1 MITTVTTAFKNAI
14 AKDSRSFELYFV
26 DQIGNKHDIAKAS
39 FNFPYSPSVFKF
51 GAVSSASIDCE
62 VLTNSLVKN
71 QIVSLRIK
79 EKSVNEEVVLRE
91 FKITETKKIKSTNQ
105 PMMRVV
111 AYDRINFLKLK
122 KGKIYYST
130 LGETTIHRIWLDMCS
145 GIDDVGFPE
154 NLGFSSYTGKFKDLV
169 VDSSIFSGYNIRD
182 AMSLLASYVGA
193 NFIVN
198 HKGKFELKE
207 LTRYDNYSLL
217 NYNRIAEPQLDEYDT
232 IINYLVAKKSD
243 EETLTAG
250 STTSGEGL
258 VLTNPAMTSEM
269 LQDVLDN
276 LKTQMPEYRVAN
288 INYLLADPT
297 ITGGDIIPLRDENG
311 EIVTYIP
318 VMEAKYTF
326 DGGLSCTI
334 ISNKPDENEK
344 LTLAEKISFS
354 LKASTD
360 SQKYAEAAID
370 FSEAMAQG
378 MGMRVSTKTDST
390 GATIYYLHDEVDLE
404 KSTRIW
410 KVTSEGI
417 GFATSYPGNFVMGVN
432 AKGNILTNMLTVY
445 QIKADQIDSGAITT
459 AKLAADA
466 VTADKIQ
473 AGAVTAEKIKVS
485 DLNALS
491 AQIGTFKIGKFTLYR
506 PSQPSID
513 VEENFNYG
521 FGLSGTTYAF
531 WAGYLS
537 NSNIYDPEATNP
549 GSPYEQDGTFKRE
562 FVNLYIHRNGTLG
575 LKKNTFYDS
584 YYSTEIGD
592 YFSMEHGGIN
602 LYPGVSDAKI
612 SFFANQISVKVNSE
626 GKLEQKIENVFSHII
641 HTNPLTNTRT
651 NKEYQHE
658 FDGRVLFNNGIIVED
673 NTNGG
678 TFIDSPRYNIS
689 TTYSLNGFQQQL
701 TSQCLGIY
709 KDDSTGVP
717 TAIALGN
724 LSNSVDTRI
733 YAGKDNVIRMMND
746 VYIRNNTSIYFG
758 IGTYEGDTL
767 WNNMLHCVPGVGENA
782 TNAWFYIGDENRP
795 INTTVNAS
803 SLSFKISSCRIE
815 CPNYFFEK
823 PTGYEVPYEE
833 PIKFY
838 IPSDIKVIALIPNP
852 EGGQTS
858 VDVLKYDSMGL
869 HLGNSST
876 NIYAYSGIYHSSGA
890 SMLWYTSS
898 KNLVLGDSTNVEAT
912 YLRAKNNIRCEASM
926 RIISGKGI
934 SLSADSSNS
943 SFDMAL
949 YRSISSSD
957 LQGVGVYVGIE
968 DVPLRLRGDIYS
980 TKYTTPILKV
990 SDSNNLVLGDT
1001 AQGGRTYIYSKGTPM
1016 MWVSDSNNLI
1026 IGSDGSPIGETYIYS
1041 KNYIFAKSNLRID
1054 NGKGLYMTNNGS
1066 SWSRVL
1072 YYGKSSELDGEGIY
1086 VGVDGK
1092 NLFVNGAL
1100 TVSEMYSLGGA
1111 AFYSLDLYDRTGDGK
1126 SHSTAIKW
1134 ADVSGYAGVH
1144 FGVSGEPHFYW
1155 GDYHHFFSTLRVPS
1169 ISFDVNG
1176 TWRAAA
1182 QYGNKT
1188 HSSGEVRTGFH
1199 FGIATFNTYIWGTPF
1214 LSNGVSITS
1223 DANLKNTIENLD
1235 DKYEQLFY
1243 GLKAKTFKYND
1254 GTSDRKHLGFIAQ
1267 EVKTAIDNSELST
1280 QDVGAYVAD
1289 TNQADGSDLLALR
1302 YSEFVALNTHMIQK
1316 CLAKISSLE
1325 DEIKLLKETIKNG

>member
-71 QIVSLRIK
+71 QIVSLKIK
-79 EKSVNEEVVLRE
+79 EKSVNEEVILGE

-105 PMMRVV
+105 PMMRIV
-111 AYDRINFLKLK
+111 AYDRISFLKLTS
-122 KGKIYYST
+122 GEIYYSS
-130 LGETTIHRIWLDMCS
+130 GQKAIKDIWLDMYLKT
-145 GIDDVGFPE
+145 D
-154 NLGFSSYTGKFKDLV
+154 NAGFSGGTNSYSGKFKDVV

-182 AMSLLASYVGA
+182 AMSFLASYVGA
-193 NFIVN
+193 NIIAN
-198 HKGKFELKE
+198 DKGRIQLKE

-297 ITGGDIIPLRDENG
+297 IAGGDIIPLRDENG

-360 SQKYAEAAID
+360 SKIYAESAID

-378 MGMRVSTKTDST
+378 MGMRVSTRTDST
-390 GATIYYLHDEVDLE
+390 GATIYYLHDKVDLE
-404 KSTRIW
+404 KSEKIW
-410 KVTSEGI
+410 KVTSKGI

-432 AKGNILTNMLTVY
+432 EKGNILTNMLTVY
-445 QIKADQIDSGAITT
+445 QIKADQIESGAIT
-459 AKLAADA
+459 
-466 VTADKIQ
+466 ADKIGV
-473 AGAVTAEKIKVS
+473 GAVTAKKIKVD
-485 DLNALS
+485 DLNAVG
-491 AQIGTFKIGKFTLYR
+491 ARIGTFKIGKFTLYR
-506 PSQPSID
+506 PSQPSED
-513 VEENFNYG
+513 AEENFNYG

-537 NSNIYDPEATNP
+537 NSDIYDSEAKNP
-549 GSPYEQDGTFKRE
+549 GSPYEQDGTFKRDL
-562 FVNLYIHRNGTLG
+562 VNLYIHRNGTLG
-575 LKKNTFYDS
+575 LKNIVFYDS
-584 YYSTEIGD
+584 SYSTE
-592 YFSMEHGGIN
+592 HGG
-602 LYPGVSDAKI
+602 LKLVSDVSNTKI
-612 SFFANQISVKVNSE
+612 RIYANQIGFNDE
-626 GKLEQKIENVFSHII
+626 GKEKIENVFSHII

-673 NTNGG
+673 NTSGG

-689 TTYSLNGFQQQL
+689 TIYSLNGFQQQL

-724 LSNSVDTRI
+724 SSNSVDTRI
-733 YAGKDNVIRMMND
+733 YAGTNNVIRMMND

-758 IGTYEGDTL
+758 IGTNTYGTI
-767 WNNMLHCVPGVGENA
+767 WNNMLHCDIGKNEYD
-782 TNAWFYIGDENRP
+782 TYELFHIGDKNTP
-795 INTTVNAS
+795 ITTEMHAS
-803 SLSFKISSCRIE
+803 KLIFKVSSCYSTSTLYTFEDTIRFMV
-815 CPNYFFEK
+815 PN
-823 PTGYEVPYEE
+823 G
-833 PIKFY
+833 IK
-838 IPSDIKVIALIPNP
+838 ITTLIPNA
-852 EGGQTS
+852 EGEQTRI
-858 VDVLKYDSMGL
+858 DVLKYDSIGL
-869 HLGNSST
+869 HLGDSSID
-876 NIYAYSGIYHSSGA
+876 IYAYSGIYHASGA
-890 SMLWYTSS
+890 SMLRYTS
-898 KNLVLGDSTNVEAT
+898 
-912 YLRAKNNIRCEASM
+912 Y
-926 RIISGKGI
+926 
-934 SLSADSSNS
+934 
-943 SFDMAL
+943 
-949 YRSISSSD
+949 
-957 LQGVGVYVGIE
+957 
-968 DVPLRLRGDIYS
+968 
-980 TKYTTPILKV
+980 
-990 SDSNNLVLGDT
+990 NNLTLGDT
-1001 AQGGRTYIYSKGTPM
+1001 SQVGRTYIYSKDTPM
-1016 MWVSDSNNLI
+1016 IWVSDSDNLI
-1026 IGSDGSPIGETYIYS
+1026 IGSDSSPIGETYIYS
-1041 KNYIFAKSNLRID
+1041 KTYIFAKSDIQME
-1054 NGKGLYMTNNGS
+1054 NGKGILMTNDGKN
-1066 SWSRVL
+1066 WSRVL
-1072 YYGKSSELDGEGIY
+1072 YYASMNDVEKTGLHIGNNNLSIQFDCESAYISSLNSDYLITNDIFTYSVQLYESESSSKVPSIVLQWGAVGEN
-1086 VGVDGK
+1086 D
-1092 NLFVNGAL
+1092 
-1100 TVSEMYSLGGA
+1100 
-1111 AFYSLDLYDRTGDGK
+1111 
-1126 SHSTAIKW
+1126 
-1134 ADVSGYAGVH
+1134 GVH
-1144 FGVSGEPHFYW
+1144 IGIGAENTYYYGNFHR
-1155 GDYHHFFSTLRVPS
+1155 FFSTLRVPS

-1182 QYGNKT
+1182 QYGDKT

-1199 FGIATFNTYIWGTPF
+1199 FGIAKKNTYIWGTPF

-1267 EVKTAIDNSELST
+1267 EVKTAIDNSGLTT

-1325 DEIKLLKETIKNG
+1325 DEIKLLKETINNG

>member
-26 DQIGNKHDIAKAS
+26 DQIGNKYDIAKAS

-91 FKITETKKIKSTNQ
+91 FKITETKKIKSTSQ

-111 AYDRINFLKLK
+111 AYDRINFLKLE

-130 LGETTIHRIWLDMCS
+130 LGKTTIQRIWMDMYDK
-145 GIDDVGFPE
+145 IDDVGFPE

-193 NFIVN
+193 NFVVN

-232 IINYLVAKKSD
+232 IINYLVVKKSD

-297 ITGGDIIPLRDENG
+297 IAGGDIIPLRDENG

-334 ISNKPDENEK
+334 VSNKPDENEK

-360 SQKYAEAAID
+360 SKIYAESAID

-432 AKGNILTNMLTVY
+432 KEGNILTNMLTVY
-445 QIKADQIDSGAITT
+445 RIKADQIDSGAIT
-459 AKLAADA
+459 
-466 VTADKIQ
+466 ADKI
-473 AGAVTAEKIKVS
+473 KVD
-485 DLNALS
+485 DLNAVS

-506 PSQPSID
+506 PSQPSKD
-513 VEENFNYG
+513 AEENFNYG

-537 NSNIYDPEATNP
+537 NSDIYDSEATNP

-626 GKLEQKIENVFSHII
+626 GKIEQKIKNVFSHII

-673 NTNGG
+673 NTSGG

-689 TTYSLNGFQQQL
+689 TTYSLNGFEQQL

-724 LSNSVDTRI
+724 SSNSVDTRI
-733 YAGKDNVIRMMND
+733 YAGTNNVIRMMND

-758 IGTYEGDTL
+758 IGTYEGSTL
-767 WNNMLHCVPGVGENA
+767 WNNMFHCDPGVQEDGS
-782 TNAWFYIGDENRP
+782 TYPHFYIGDENAP
-795 INTTVNAS
+795 IDTTISAGLLTSNISRYRS
-803 SLSFKISSCRIE
+803 SGTR
-815 CPNYFFEK
+815 YFFENAVNF
-823 PTGYEVPYEE
+823 EVQYGTK
-833 PIKFY
+833 ITA
-838 IPSDIKVIALIPNP
+838 SLPNP
-852 EGGQTS
+852 EGGQTRI
-858 VDVLKYDSMGL
+858 DVLKYDSMGL

-876 NIYAYSGIYHSSGA
+876 NIYAYGGIYHSSGA
-890 SMLWYTSS
+890 SMLGYTSS
-898 KNLVLGDSTNVEAT
+898 KNLVLGDTSQ
-912 YLRAKNNIRCEASM
+912 S
-926 RIISGKGI
+926 
-934 SLSADSSNS
+934 
-943 SFDMAL
+943 
-949 YRSISSSD
+949 
-957 LQGVGVYVGIE
+957 
-968 DVPLRLRGDIYS
+968 
-980 TKYTTPILKV
+980 
-990 SDSNNLVLGDT
+990 
-1001 AQGGRTYIYSKGTPM
+1001 GRTYIYSKNTPM

-1026 IGSDGSPIGETYIYS
+1026 IGSDSSPIGETYIYS
-1041 KNYIFAKSNLRID
+1041 KTYIFAKSDIQME
-1054 NGKGLYMTNNGS
+1054 NGKGILMTNDGKN
-1066 SWSRVL
+1066 WSRVL
-1072 YYGKSSELDGEGIY
+1072 YYASMNDVEKTGLHIGNNNLSIQFDCASAYISSLNSDYLITDDIFTYSVQLYESESSSKVPSIVLQWGD
-1086 VGVDGK
+1086 VGG
-1092 NLFVNGAL
+1092 
-1100 TVSEMYSLGGA
+1100 
-1111 AFYSLDLYDRTGDGK
+1111 YD
-1126 SHSTAIKW
+1126 
-1134 ADVSGYAGVH
+1134 GVH
-1144 FGVSGEPHFYW
+1144 IGIGAENTYYYGKFHR
-1155 GDYHHFFSTLRVPS
+1155 FFSTLRVPS
-1169 ISFDVNG
+1169 ISFDVDG

-1182 QYGNKT
+1182 QYGNKK
-1188 HSSGEVRTGFH
+1188 HNSGEIRTGFH
-1199 FGIATFNTYIWGTPF
+1199 FGIATFKTYIWGTPF

-1235 DKYEQLFY
+1235 DNYEQLFY

-1267 EVKTAIDNSELST
+1267 EVKTAIDNSGLTT

-1325 DEIKLLKETIKNG
+1325 DEIKSLKETINNG

>member
-79 EKSVNEEVVLRE
+79 EKSVKEEVVLRE
-91 FKITETKKIKSTNQ
+91 FKITETKKIKSVNQ

-111 AYDRINFLKLK
+111 AYDRINFLKLE
-122 KGKIYYST
+122 KGKIYYSS
-130 LGETTIHRIWLDMCS
+130 GEKTINKIWLDMYDK
-145 GIDDVGFPE
+145 IDDVGFPE

-297 ITGGDIIPLRDENG
+297 IAGGDIIPLRDENG

-370 FSEAMAQG
+370 FSEAMSEGLG
-378 MGMRVSTKTDST
+378 MHVSKKTDST

-432 AKGNILTNMLTVY
+432 KKGNILTNMLTVY
-445 QIKADQIDSGAITT
+445 QINANMIEVGAIT
-459 AKLAADA
+459 ADKIGANA

-473 AGAVTAEKIKVS
+473 AGAVTADKIKVD
-485 DLNALS
+485 DLQAV
-491 AQIGTFKIGKFTLYR
+491 AAKIGEFKIGRFTLYR
-506 PSQPSID
+506 PSEPSSD
-513 VEENFNYG
+513 QEENFNYG

-531 WAGYLS
+531 YAGYQS
-537 NSNIYDPEATNP
+537 NSSIYNPKANYP
-549 GSPYEQDGTFKRE
+549 GSPYEQDGTFKRDL
-562 FVNLYIHRNGTLG
+562 VNLYIHRNGTLG
-575 LKKNTFYDS
+575 LKNIVFYDS
-584 YYSTEIGD
+584 SYSTE
-592 YFSMEHGGIN
+592 HGG
-602 LYPGVSDAKI
+602 LKLASDVSDTKI
-612 SFFANQISVKVNSE
+612 RIYANQIGFDNKGE
-626 GKLEQKIENVFSHII
+626 EKIENVFSHII

-673 NTNGG
+673 NTSGG
-678 TFIDSPRYNIS
+678 AFIDSPRYNIS
-689 TTYSLNGFQQQL
+689 TIYSLNGFQQQL

-709 KDDSTGVP
+709 KDSTGVP
-717 TAIALGN
+717 TAISLGN
-724 LSNSVDTRI
+724 SSNSVDTRI
-733 YAGKDNVIRMMND
+733 YAGTNNVIRMMND

-758 IGTYEGDTL
+758 IGTYEGNTL
-767 WNNMLHCVPGVGENA
+767 WNNMLHCDVGIDEYG
-782 TNAWFYIGDENRP
+782 TNALFYIGDKNRP
-795 INTTVNAS
+795 INTEIYAP
-803 SLSFKISSCRIE
+803 SLRFEVSSCRSI
-815 CPNYFFEK
+815 CTYYVFENAVNL
-823 PTGYEVPYEE
+823 EVTSGTK
-833 PIKFY
+833 ITT
-838 IPSDIKVIALIPNP
+838 LIPKA
-852 EGGQTS
+852 EGGQTRI
-858 VDVLKYDSMGL
+858 DVLKYDSSGL

-890 SMLWYTSS
+890 SMLGYTSS
-898 KNLVLGDSTNVEAT
+898 KNLVLGDSANVEAT

-926 RIISGKGI
+926 RIVSGKGI

-949 YRSISSSD
+949 YRSISSAD
-957 LQGVGVYVGIE
+957 LQGEGIYVGVDG
-968 DVPLRLRGDIYS
+968 VPLRLRGDIYS

-990 SDSNNLVLGDT
+990 TSSNNLVLGDT

-1041 KNYIFAKSNLRID
+1041 KNYIFAKSDLRID

-1072 YYGKSSELDGEGIY
+1072 YYAKSSELDGEGVY

-1092 NLFVNGAL
+1092 NLYLCGKTVEVQDLSVNGVLTADEMFTL
-1100 TVSEMYSLGGA
+1100 YSATVSYLKLYDHTGSTKDPATVIQWNNIDGDKGVHIGLGGQNT
-1111 AFYSLDLYDRTGDGK
+1111 Y
-1126 SHSTAIKW
+1126 
-1134 ADVSGYAGVH
+1134 
-1144 FGVSGEPHFYW
+1144 YW
-1155 GDYHHFFSTLRVPS
+1155 GSFHRFFSTLRVPS
-1169 ISFDVNG
+1169 ISFNVNG

-1267 EVKTAIDNSELST
+1267 EVKTAIDNSGLTT
-1280 QDVGAYVAD
+1280 QDVAAYVAD

-1325 DEIKLLKETIKNG
+1325 DEIKSLKETIKNG